1 MKLLAFIVLSFI
13 NRRFASLDFISRF
26 YLLIRKK
33 KVIKKSICKCVNTEK
48 NFFCSQTIFFYV
60 LLKNMAEIIEEIIY
74 KSRTS
79 NLFVLFT
86 LSFVYCE
93 KKKDQMFDY
102 FFFDSMYHIS
112 HDNVNTIIAM
122 VDQSGNH
129 ARNKPSHQL

>member
-48 NFFCSQTIFFYV
+48 NFFCSQTVFFYI

-93 KKKDQMFDY
+93 KKKTRRSII
-102 FFFDSMYHIS
+102 FFRFNVS
-112 HDNVNTIIAM
+112 H
-122 VDQSGNH
+122 
-129 ARNKPSHQL
+129 